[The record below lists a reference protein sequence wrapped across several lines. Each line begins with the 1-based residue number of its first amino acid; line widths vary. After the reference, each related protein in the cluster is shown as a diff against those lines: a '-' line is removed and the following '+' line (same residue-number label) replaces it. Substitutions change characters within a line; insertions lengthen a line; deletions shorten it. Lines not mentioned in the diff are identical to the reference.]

1 MTIAYELPEP
11 AIMLIPDIRNTLL
24 TCGIVR
30 EILSTLLAIIVERS
44 SEDAGERLI
53 LTKIV
58 PISSSGTKPDG
69 VVFIRRKSPPL
80 NSTTAHITIHFFEDK
95 SVT

>member
-1 MTIAYELPEP
+1 L
-11 AIMLIPDIRNTLL
+11 
-24 TCGIVR
+24 
-30 EILSTLLAIIVERS
+30 ERS

-69 VVFIRRKSPPL
+69 VVSLEEKSSAKQYNCTL
-80 NSTTAHITIHFFEDK
+80 TIHFFEDK